1 LRVLHFFLCALCE
14 KPATQF
20 NFRNEPQTINDK
32 TAFPS
37 RPFGAIFLFF
47 TSNFVP
53 LTSNLFFSLNC
64 NLKSAALNQIIA
76 YLKFLLRSTNQHGV
90 HSPFVFKLLTE
101 CFYKKESKP
110 GFKKVLAFREALLKD
125 HQIISVTDFGAGSR
139 VFSSERRKV
148 SAIAKN
154 AGISKKRALLL
165 NKLTSYLHCKNALEL
180 GTSVGSSSAAI
191 AAGNNLQLTT
201 IEGCPETANIAREY
215 FRKFE
220 LDNITLKVGEF
231 EQVLN
236 GFLEKQESR
245 DKSQDKRQIEED
257 GRPETADR
265 MGPEDGIPET
275 EGRNKPRTP
284 DLIYFDGN
292 HQKEAS
298 LHYFEKLLPLA
309 HNDSVFIFDDIH
321 WSREMEEAWE
331 QIKAHPRV
339 RVSIDT
345 FYWGLVFFRKEQEK
359 EHFTIRL

>member
-1 LRVLHFFLCALCE
+1 M
-14 KPATQF
+14 
-20 NFRNEPQTINDK
+20 
-32 TAFPS
+32 
-37 RPFGAIFLFF
+37 
-47 TSNFVP
+47 
-53 LTSNLFFSLNC
+53 
-64 NLKSAALNQIIA
+64 NQIIA

-101 CFYKKESKP
+101 CFYKKENKP
-110 GFKKVLAFREALLKD
+110 GFKKVLAFRKALFKD
-125 HQIISVTDFGAGSR
+125 HQVISITDFGAGSR
-139 VFSSERRKV
+139 VFSSEKRKV

-154 AGISKKRALLL
+154 AGISKKRALVL
-165 NKLTSYLHCKNALEL
+165 NKLTSYLQCKNALEL
-180 GTSVGSSSAAI
+180 GTSVGISSTAI

-231 EQVLN
+231 EEVLN
-236 GFLEKQESR
+236 GFLKKQESR
-245 DKSQDKRQIEED
+245 DKSQDKGQNRED
-257 GRPETADR
+257 GRS
-265 MGPEDGIPET
+265 ET
-275 EGRNKPRTP
+275 EDRLELGDGMKTEDRRPKTEDQNQQQTSLLFPLSIKKSQTPNHKPRTP

-292 HQKEAS
+292 HQKEAT
-298 LHYFEKLLPLA
+298 LHYFEKLLPMA

-321 WSREMEEAWE
+321 WSREMEEAWD
-331 QIKAHPRV
+331 QIKAHPQV

>member
-1 LRVLHFFLCALCE
+1 
-14 KPATQF
+14 
-20 NFRNEPQTINDK
+20 
-32 TAFPS
+32 
-37 RPFGAIFLFF
+37 
-47 TSNFVP
+47 
-53 LTSNLFFSLNC
+53 
-64 NLKSAALNQIIA
+64 
-76 YLKFLLRSTNQHGV
+76 
-90 HSPFVFKLLTE
+90 VFKVLTE

-110 GFKKVLAFREALLKD
+110 GFRTILAFREALLKD
-125 HQIISVTDFGAGSR
+125 HQVISVTDFGAGSR

-180 GTSVGSSSAAI
+180 GTSVGSASAAI
-191 AAGNNLQLTT
+191 AAGNNLHLTT
-201 IEGCPETANIAREY
+201 IEGCPETAKIAREY

-231 EQVLN
+231 EEVLN
-236 GFLEKQESR
+236 SFLEEKQESR
-245 DKSQDKRQIEED
+245 NEKQEKREKTNDKKQNRKDWR
-257 GRPETADR
+257 T
-265 MGPEDGIPET
+265 ET
-275 EGRNKPRTP
+275 EDPNKPHTPNHKLHSSLHSPLSTNKLQTINPKPEP

-292 HQKEAS
+292 HQKEAT

-321 WSREMEEAWE
+321 WSGEMEEAWE

>member
-1 LRVLHFFLCALCE
+1 
-14 KPATQF
+14 
-20 NFRNEPQTINDK
+20 
-32 TAFPS
+32 
-37 RPFGAIFLFF
+37 
-47 TSNFVP
+47 
-53 LTSNLFFSLNC
+53 
-64 NLKSAALNQIIA
+64 LNQIIA

-101 CFYKKESKP
+101 CFYIKESKP

-125 HQIISVTDFGAGSR
+125 HQVISVTDFGAGSR
-139 VFSSERRKV
+139 VFSSKRRKV

-180 GTSVGSSSAAI
+180 GTSVGISSAAI

-231 EQVLN
+231 EEVLN
-236 GFLEKQESR
+236 DLLEKQETR
-245 DKSQDKRQIEED
+245 DKRQDKKQNRED
-257 GRPETADR
+257 GRPETEDR
-265 MGPEDGIPET
+265 LESGDGRRKT
-275 EGRNKPRTP
+275 ESPNQPQTPNYKPQTTNHKLQTPNHKPRTP

-331 QIKAHPRV
+331 HIKAHPRV

>member
-1 LRVLHFFLCALCE
+1 
-14 KPATQF
+14 
-20 NFRNEPQTINDK
+20 
-32 TAFPS
+32 
-37 RPFGAIFLFF
+37 
-47 TSNFVP
+47 
-53 LTSNLFFSLNC
+53 
-64 NLKSAALNQIIA
+64 LNQIIA

-101 CFYKKESKP
+101 CFYKKASKP

-125 HQIISVTDFGAGSR
+125 HQVISVTDFGAGSR

-180 GTSVGSSSAAI
+180 GTSVGSSSAAM

-201 IEGCPETANIAREY
+201 IEGCPQTANIAREY

-220 LDNITLKVGEF
+220 LDNITLIVGEF
-231 EQVLN
+231 EEVLN
-236 GFLEKQESR
+236 GLLEKQDSR
-245 DKSQDKRQIEED
+245 DKSQDKKQNKED
-257 GRPETADR
+257 GGSKTEDRLELGDGMKTEDRRPKTESQNQLQTPNHKLQITNYKPQ
-265 MGPEDGIPET
+265 PEAPKHRG
-275 EGRNKPRTP
+275 GANHKPQTP

-331 QIKAHPRV
+331 QIKGHPRV
-339 RVSIDT
+339 QVTIDT

>member
-1 LRVLHFFLCALCE
+1 M
-14 KPATQF
+14 
-20 NFRNEPQTINDK
+20 
-32 TAFPS
+32 
-37 RPFGAIFLFF
+37 
-47 TSNFVP
+47 
-53 LTSNLFFSLNC
+53 
-64 NLKSAALNQIIA
+64 
-76 YLKFLLRSTNQHGV
+76 RSTNQHGV

-110 GFKKVLAFREALLKD
+110 GFKKVLAFRDALLKD

-165 NKLTSYLHCKNALEL
+165 NKLISYLHCKNALEL
-180 GTSVGSSSAAI
+180 GTSVGSASAAI

-201 IEGCPETANIAREY
+201 IEGCPETAKIAREY

-231 EQVLN
+231 EEVLN
-236 GFLEKQESR
+236 DFLEKKQESR
-245 DKSQDKRQIEED
+245 NEKQEKRDKRKDKKQNRKDWRTETED
-257 GRPETADR
+257 PNKPHTPNHNPQSPNHKLLSSLLSPLSTNKPQTRNLKPET
-265 MGPEDGIPET
+265 
-275 EGRNKPRTP
+275 

-321 WSREMEEAWE
+321 WSGEMEEAWE

>member
-1 LRVLHFFLCALCE
+1 
-14 KPATQF
+14 
-20 NFRNEPQTINDK
+20 
-32 TAFPS
+32 
-37 RPFGAIFLFF
+37 
-47 TSNFVP
+47 
-53 LTSNLFFSLNC
+53 
-64 NLKSAALNQIIA
+64 LNQIIA

-110 GFKKVLAFREALLKD
+110 GFKKVLAFRNALLKD
-125 HQIISVTDFGAGSR
+125 HQVISVTDFGAGSR

-180 GTSVGSSSAAI
+180 GTSVGSSSVAI

-231 EQVLN
+231 EDILN

-245 DKSQDKRQIEED
+245 DKSQDKKQNRED
-257 GRPETADR
+257 GRPETEDR
-265 MGPEDGIPET
+265 MDSGDGRPET
-275 EGRNKPRTP
+275 EAQNQPQTSFLFPLSSFLSPLSTKNHKTQPP

-292 HQKEAS
+292 HQKEAT

-321 WSREMEEAWE
+321 WSGEMEEAWE

-339 RVSIDT
+339 RVSVDT